1 MEWRSIYIGIAFHEV
16 RRGRMA
22 IFVTGATGYIGGAMA
37 ARLVA
42 DGYEV
47 RGLVRDEAKAK
58 QLAERGVLPVLG
70 NLDDTDLLVREARGS
85 DGVVNAA
92 DSDHHGAAMALVEGL
107 SGSGKPLLQTSGTG
121 LYAENTRGEAS
132 NQTYDD
138 DAPLPSQQEFGDRA
152 SIDQQILDAATRD
165 VRSIVLC
172 NSCIHGWGEG
182 LHRESI
188 MIPWLKRQ
196 AQADGVAR
204 YVGSGANIWSNV
216 HIDDLVD
223 LYRLAWDKAPAG
235 SRYLVENGESAFV
248 DIAQAI
254 ADRLDLGEARS
265 WSVEEATAHVD
276 ETYAFIFGSNCR
288 VRATRARSELKW
300 RPKIGAMLDWIRQEA

>member
-1 MEWRSIYIGIAFHEV
+1 
-16 RRGRMA
+16 MA
-22 IFVTGATGYIGGAMA
+22 IFVTGATGYIGGAVA

-58 QLAERGVLPVLG
+58 QLADKRIVPVLG
-70 NLDDTDLLVREARGS
+70 NLDDTDLIIREARAS
-85 DGVVNAA
+85 EGVVNAA
-92 DSDHHGAAMALVEGL
+92 DSDHHGAAMALIEGL

-132 NQTYDD
+132 DRTYDD
-138 DAPLPSQQEFGDRA
+138 DTPLPSDPEFGDRA
-152 SIDQQILDAATRD
+152 SIDQQMLDAAKRD

-172 NSCIHGWGEG
+172 NSCIYGWGEG

-188 MIPWLKRQ
+188 MVPWLKRQ
-196 AQADGVAR
+196 AEKDGVAR
-204 YVGSGANIWSNV
+204 FIGSGTNVWSNV

-223 LYRLAWDKAPAG
+223 LYMLAFDRAPAG
-235 SRYLVENGESAFV
+235 SRYLVENGESTFA
-248 DIAQAI
+248 DIAQAV
-254 ADRLDLGEARS
+254 ADRLGLGHAQS
-265 WSVEEATAHVD
+265 WSVEEATTHVD

-288 VRATRARSELKW
+288 VRATRARSELHW
-300 RPKIGAMLDWIRQEA
+300 QPKVGSMLGWIRQEG